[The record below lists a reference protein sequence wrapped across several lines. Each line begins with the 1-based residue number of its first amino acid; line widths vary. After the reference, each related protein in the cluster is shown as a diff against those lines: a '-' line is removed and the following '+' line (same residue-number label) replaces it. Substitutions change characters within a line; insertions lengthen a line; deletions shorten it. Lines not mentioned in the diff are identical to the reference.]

1 MGELR
6 GVLCQAPSWLR
17 LVANVEEERV
27 ARRVY
32 EQMGVAE
39 QHAGDEA
46 FDANTIWGYQDGD
59 WPEWPAQDMIQ
70 WVPESVQQQF
80 GSVVDSTLN
89 GSYLMFDPEQE
100 IELVA
105 AMDELGFTCRRD
117 DVLIEAANGG

>member
-39 QHAGDEA
+39 QHAGDELPFLPFQVYKRPRVLVDEVHA
-46 FDANTIWGYQDGD
+46 GIGD
-59 WPEWPAQDMIQ
+59 HYVEGRPSS
-70 WVPESVQQQF
+70 VPGWMAKRKCV
-80 GSVVDSTLN
+80 
-89 GSYLMFDPEQE
+89 
-100 IELVA
+100 
-105 AMDELGFTCRRD
+105 
-117 DVLIEAANGG
+117 